1 MGMTSPF
8 PEPESPDLERFAV
21 YARVEIVAV
30 LRQLLEAGVLV
41 TAYFDQGPGFCVTIP
56 LMVNED
62 FEEVIFDYAS
72 DELATKRLLASK
84 HITFVAFLENVKL
97 QFTVH
102 VAEATTFEGKS
113 AFRVRLP
120 EQLLRMQRRD
130 FFRIAPPMSKPAQVL
145 VPYAGDGKQ
154 YEKLRV
160 LDISVGGMAV
170 MSYPEKFDLPLAAVI
185 DNCYLDLPGFGSVSV
200 VVHVRHVDVL
210 PRDQAARRVGCE
222 FVDMAPA
229 SRVMLQRYINRLDA
243 ERRKLSGSS
252 KVA

>member
-21 YARVEIVAV
+21 YARVEIIAV
-30 LRQLLEAGVLV
+30 LRQLLDAGVLV
-41 TAYFDQGPGFCVTIP
+41 TAYFDQGPGFCVTI
-56 LMVNED
+56 LLAVNED
-62 FEEVIFDYAS
+62 FDEVVFDYAS
-72 DELATKRLLASK
+72 DELASKRLLASK
-84 HITFVAFLENVKL
+84 QITFVAFLENVKL

-102 VAEATTFEGKS
+102 AVEATVFEGKP
-113 AFRVRLP
+113 AFRVPLP
-120 EQLLRMQRRD
+120 EQMLRMQRRD

-145 VPYAGDGKQ
+145 VPYAREGKQ

-170 MSYPEKFDLPLAAVI
+170 MTYPEKFDLPLATVI

-200 VVHVRHVDVL
+200 SMHVRHIDVL
-210 PRDQAARRVGCE
+210 PRDEAARRVGCE
-222 FVDMAPA
+222 FVDMAPG

-243 ERRKLSGSS
+243 ERRKLSGAN